1 MRNNMIASR
10 CWRFASR
17 YWRMAGVAAG
27 GGGKVVTGN
36 GADSGEY
43 NIAVMVVLAL
53 ETVTSL
59 GSVAVWRDGTC
70 MSRAIAAGSGTGT
83 HTGDS
88 VTPHAVSLPG
98 AWMSALVDAG
108 LRLDD
113 VDRLVV
119 VSGPGSFTGVRIGMA
134 SAQGLALTRGWSVMA
149 VPTLDAMAECWR
161 ASHEDA
167 GARVVIACLD
177 GLRGEVFAREFRF
190 DHAAMEANGD
200 AIVTTPDRLTWTPF
214 GGGASLVGN
223 GAVKYADAFRSRADD
238 ITDVPEP
245 IAAGAARLAA
255 RGAVAQVSPHALRPL
270 YVRRPDVELA
280 RERGQSNVC

>member
-1 MRNNMIASR
+1 
-10 CWRFASR
+10 
-17 YWRMAGVAAG
+17 MAGVAAG

-53 ETVTSL
+53 ETVTPL
-59 GSVAVWRDGTC
+59 GSLAVWRDGAC
-70 MSRAIAAGSGTGT
+70 VSRI
-83 HTGDS
+83 GDGI
-88 VTPHAVSLPG
+88 TPHATRLPG
-98 AWMSALVDAG
+98 SWMAALTDAG
-108 LRLDD
+108 VRIDE

-149 VPTLDAMAECWR
+149 APTLDAIAECWR
-161 ASHEDA
+161 AVQEA
-167 GARVVIACLD
+167 TPPRVVIACLD
-177 GLRGEVFAREFRF
+177 GLRGEVFAREFQF
-190 DHAAMEANGD
+190 DGVSMNPQGD
-200 AIVTTPDRLTWTPF
+200 PVVATPDMVTWTAF
-214 GGGASLVGN
+214 GSGVSLVGS
-223 GAVKYADAFRSRADD
+223 GAVRHADAFGSRADS

-255 RGAVAQVSPHALRPL
+255 RGALSEVRPHALRPL

-280 RERGQSNVC
+280 RERGRPRVC